1 MYLCLN
7 VWTHVHIWEHIH
19 VVCMHMW
26 MPEADIGYFSLLLSF
41 STESGSLVSLS
52 DLELLILVSLADSIA
67 RESFTS
73 TSPTRQVGYH
83 ADRLYMGSGYLSTSP
98 QICGIS
104 MLHISTYSHALKLL
118 MRIGY
123 SSDMSN
129 FYSNNKPVPLWTL
142 ITTSTGFFGKQITD
156 LQVWPDFSMV

>member
-1 MYLCLN
+1 MLYACTCRCLRL
-7 VWTHVHIWEHIH
+7 TLGI
-19 VVCMHMW
+19 
-26 MPEADIGYFSLLLSF
+26 FLSC
-41 STESGSLVSLS
+41 SPLVLSQGLSSLS

-67 RESFTS
+67 RESLTS
-73 TSPTRQVGYH
+73 ISPTLQVGYH

-104 MLHISTYSHALKLL
+104 MLHNSTSSHALKLL
-118 MRIGY
+118 ISTEY

-142 ITTSTGFFGKQITD
+142 ITTSTGFLGKQIND